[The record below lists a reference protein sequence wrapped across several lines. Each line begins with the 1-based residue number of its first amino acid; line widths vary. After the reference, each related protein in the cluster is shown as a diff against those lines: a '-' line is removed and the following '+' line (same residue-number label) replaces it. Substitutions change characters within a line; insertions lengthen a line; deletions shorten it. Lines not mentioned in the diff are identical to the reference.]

1 MSECFLSDLFREH
14 GDRLRR
20 ELARRSGDAA
30 MADDLLQELFVRAI
44 GHADDLQD
52 RPDHDRLAWLFK
64 AARRLGVDHLRR
76 RAAAA
81 RAYGRHA
88 ARVAARGEPPGPL
101 QAAVAADLR
110 RRLFDAIRRLPP
122 PQRRAVRLHLRGLQD
137 RALPPGTAR
146 WHLHA
151 ARRRLM
157 PPLADDP
164 RNEARP

>member
-1 MSECFLSDLFREH
+1 MKDDFLADLFRDH

-44 GHADDLQD
+44 GHAGDLCD

-64 AARRLGVDHLRR
+64 AARRLGVDHTRR

-88 ARVAARGEPPGPL
+88 ARLASRGESPGPL
-101 QAAVAADLR
+101 QAAVAAETR
-110 RRLFDAIRRLPP
+110 RRLFDAIRRLPR

-151 ARRRLM
+151 ARRRLA
-157 PPLADDP
+157 PPPANHP
-164 RNEARP
+164 RDEARP